1 MGVYK
6 LSSAGGLA
14 TPRTNYSSFLAGNPA
29 VDFGSYESIASTLV
43 SGTSTSTITFSSI
56 PSDYKHLQIRMSYNN
71 LTGLDNMKMQLNGAT
86 NSTRWHSLSG
96 DGSSASGST
105 GTSNIISFQAGRSDT
120 IQYVNILDILDYTS
134 TTKNKTIRTL
144 GGVDNN
150 GSGVV
155 YLISNLY
162 STTSA
167 ISSIALSFV
176 TYNFTPDSRISLYGI
191 RGA

>member
-1 MGVYK
+1 MPILGIIASQNY
-6 LSSAGGLA
+6 
-14 TPRTNYSSFLAGNPA
+14 PRITN
-29 VDFGSYESIASTLV
+29 SYESIASTLV

-56 PSDYKHLQIRMSYNN
+56 PSTYKHLQIRMSYNN

-86 NSTRWHSLSG
+86 NSTYFHGLSG
-96 DGSSASGST
+96 DGSSASAFA
-105 GTSNIISFQAGRSDT
+105 GTNNIISYQNGRSDI

-150 GSGVV
+150 GSGIV
-155 YLISNLY
+155 YLTSNLY

-176 TYNFTPDSRISLYGI
+176 SYNFTPDSRISLYGI
-191 RGA
+191 KD

>member
-1 MGVYK
+1 MSPLLGIYA
-6 LSSAGGLA
+6 SS
-14 TPRTNYSSFLAGNPA
+14 NYQRIAPDNGAMFPIAMANVGN
-29 VDFGSYESIASTLV
+29 
-43 SGTSTSTITFSSI
+43 TSTSTITFSSI
-56 PSDYKHLQIRMSYNN
+56 PQTYKHLQIRMSYNN

-86 NSTRWHSLSG
+86 NSTYFHGLSG
-96 DGSSASGST
+96 DGSSASAAS
-105 GTSNIISFQAGRSDT
+105 GTNNIISYQAGRSDT

-150 GSGVV
+150 GSGIV

-176 TYNFTPDSRISLYGI
+176 SYNFTPGTVIGLYGI
-191 RGA
+191 KG